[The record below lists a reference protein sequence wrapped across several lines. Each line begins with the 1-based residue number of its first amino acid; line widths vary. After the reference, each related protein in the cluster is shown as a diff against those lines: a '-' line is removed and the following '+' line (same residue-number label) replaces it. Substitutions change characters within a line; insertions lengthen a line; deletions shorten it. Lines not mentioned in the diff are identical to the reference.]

1 MHVVE
6 PVESGNPRNPV
17 MIELLATARRLAE
30 VECTVLISGESGT
43 GKERIARLLHHESA
57 RASGPFIAIN
67 CGAMAETLLES
78 ELFGHAR
85 GAFTGAAV
93 HRPGLLEA
101 ANGGSLLLDELGEV
115 SLAMQVK
122 LLRALQTREVRRVGE
137 NTDRAVDVR
146 IIAATNRDLARG
158 VADGTFRQD
167 LYYRL
172 KVVEL
177 RLPPLRARREDVLPL
192 ALTLLRSAAAHMERL
207 VTGFT
212 PAVGELLLRHD
223 WPGNVR
229 ELENAMER
237 GVALARGALVD
248 VGDLPDEL
256 RGEHRSAQSRPLAEW
271 GTRTMAEVE
280 REHIMAALERH
291 GGNRTHAARALQIG
305 EATMYRKLK
314 SYGMV
319 TPRSKP
325 VLVTSAGRCADAE
338 GAERADRLGA
348 ETITLAAPW
357 SRGSRAG

>member
-1 MHVVE
+1 MPIHVVE
-6 PVESGNPRNPV
+6 PVESRNPRSPV
-17 MIELLATARRLAE
+17 MLELLASARRLAE
-30 VECTVLISGESGT
+30 VDCTVLVSGESGT
-43 GKERIARLLHHESA
+43 GKERIARLLHSESS
-57 RASGPFIAIN
+57 RAAGPFIAIN
-67 CGAMAETLLES
+67 CGAIAETLLES

-85 GAFTGAAV
+85 GAFTGAAA

-101 ANGGSLLLDELGEV
+101 AHGGALLLDELGEV

-137 NTDRAVDVR
+137 NIDRAVDVR

-158 VADGTFRQD
+158 VAEGTFRQD

-192 ALTLLRSAAAHMERL
+192 ASSFLRSAAVQMGRS

-237 GVALARGALVD
+237 GVALAGGALVD

-256 RGEHRSAQSRPLAEW
+256 RGEQRSAEARPPAEW
-271 GTRTMAEVE
+271 GTRTLAEVE
-280 REHIMAALERH
+280 REHIMAVLERH
-291 GGNRTHAARALQIG
+291 GGNRVHAARALQIG
-305 EATMYRKLK
+305 EATLYRKLK
-314 SYGMV
+314 RYGMV
-319 TPRSKP
+319 TPRSQP
-325 VLVTSAGRCADAE
+325 VLVASAGRCAEAE
-338 GAERADRLGA
+338 GAERAERHGA
-348 ETITLAAPW
+348 KTLASAT
-357 SRGSRAG
+357 A

>member
-6 PVESGNPRNPV
+6 PVASGLSCSPAMMEVVR
-17 MIELLATARRLAE
+17 IARRLAD

-43 GKERIARLLHHESA
+43 GKERIARFLHDESP
-57 RASGPFIAIN
+57 RAAGPFVAIN
-67 CGAMAETLLES
+67 CGAMTESLLES

-85 GAFTGAAV
+85 GSFTGAAAD
-93 HRPGLLEA
+93 RPGLLEA

-137 NTDRAVDVR
+137 NKARAVDVR
-146 IIAATNRDLARG
+146 IIAATNRDLAQG
-158 VADGTFRQD
+158 VAEGSFRED

-177 RLPPLRARREDVLPL
+177 RLPPLRERREDLLPL
-192 ALTLLRSAAAHMERL
+192 ARTLLSEAAGRMQRA

-212 PAVGELLLRHD
+212 PAVAELLLGHD

-248 VGDLPDEL
+248 VADLPEEI
-256 RGEHRSAQSRPLAEW
+256 RGGAARPFTEG
-271 GTRTMAEVE
+271 GTRTLAQVE
-280 REHIMAALERH
+280 RDHIVATLELH
-291 GGNRTHAARALQIG
+291 GGNRVHTARALQIG
-305 EATMYRKLK
+305 EATIYRKLK
-314 SYGMV
+314 SYGLLQL
-319 TPRSKP
+319 PSKP
-325 VLVTSAGRCADAE
+325 VLVPPAQGDPADDQE
-338 GAERADRLGA
+338 
-348 ETITLAAPW
+348 
-357 SRGSRAG
+357 